1 MASPL
6 LHMTLKIKPAKVMK
20 TPRGIISKP
29 LLSFLAA
36 SMILFLNSFDAVS
49 VDNMDGHSTLS

>member
-29 LLSFLAA
+29 FFYLFFFFCRYQSFFHGLKND
-36 SMILFLNSFDAVS
+36 IPF
-49 VDNMDGHSTLS
+49 